1 MDMKLMVQTERILAN
16 LRILQKQ
23 AGSTP
28 LIPVLE
34 AFPEA
39 DWTVEKIHDACFEL
53 IAKMEV
59 KNGWMLW
66 PMRIALSGMQFTP
79 GGGIEIA
86 AILGKAETIA
96 RLKAG
101 LAELS

>member
-1 MDMKLMVQTERILAN
+1 M
-16 LRILQKQ
+16 
-23 AGSTP
+23 
-28 LIPVLE
+28 
-34 AFPEA
+34 
-39 DWTVEKIHDACFEL
+39 EKIHAACFEL

-86 AILGKAETIA
+86 AILGPRGVSCPPAGRPGGA
-96 RLKAG
+96 VLKPGGGPRPPATAG
-101 LAELS
+101 GQKHAP

>member
-1 MDMKLMVQTERILAN
+1 M
-16 LRILQKQ
+16 
-23 AGSTP
+23 
-28 LIPVLE
+28 
-34 AFPEA
+34 
-39 DWTVEKIHDACFEL
+39 EKIHAACFEL

-86 AILGKAETIA
+86 AILGREESLA
-96 RLKAG
+96 RLRAG